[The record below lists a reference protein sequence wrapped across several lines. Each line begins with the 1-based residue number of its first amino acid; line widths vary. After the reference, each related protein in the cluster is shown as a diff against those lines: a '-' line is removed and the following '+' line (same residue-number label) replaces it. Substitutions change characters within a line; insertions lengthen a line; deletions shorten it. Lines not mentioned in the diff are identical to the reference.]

1 MNRCEN
7 TISQQSVLGPA
18 VINTHTI
25 YFLRDGRLVSTPY
38 GAELTL
44 LFVPARNTAR
54 ARQKGWGP
62 CSKYSEFADMEKF
75 HTGAGR
81 KVSHFRL
88 STNSRAEFITSRPPC
103 LVRRMR
109 NGGPCNSGPH
119 RSGRAMASA
128 GRGWMRR
135 VC

>member
-1 MNRCEN
+1 
-7 TISQQSVLGPA
+7 
-18 VINTHTI
+18 
-25 YFLRDGRLVSTPY
+25 
-38 GAELTL
+38 
-44 LFVPARNTAR
+44 
-54 ARQKGWGP
+54 
-62 CSKYSEFADMEKF
+62 MEKF

-88 STNSRAEFITSRPPC
+88 STNSRAEIIPSRPPC

-128 GRGWMRR
+128 GHGLMRR
-135 VC
+135 VR